1 LIIKKLQRHIVTDGE
16 GESVEEIMASEA
28 EAKEELEC
36 KELAISH
43 CLLSGQLGDAE
54 LLDTGCH
61 LSSASLKKL
70 FDITEKAQQ
79 KVQLERDNLKEKEKH
94 LAAMQAKLDV
104 ALSDSNP
111 DFLQV
116 TQDKINAALKV
127 QEESILGRY
136 DEFEKQIEQ
145 ER

>member
-1 LIIKKLQRHIVTDGE
+1 MYKAKLDDIYDNYVLVEKASGDDTTDESSAVDDRAGKQMKLEQEAFEKSQREIRELFCAIQAKDLIIKKLQRHISTDGE

-28 EAKEELEC
+28 EAKEEFES

-70 FDITEKAQQ
+70 FDITE
-79 KVQLERDNLKEKEKH
+79 
-94 LAAMQAKLDV
+94 
-104 ALSDSNP
+104 
-111 DFLQV
+111 
-116 TQDKINAALKV
+116 
-127 QEESILGRY
+127 
-136 DEFEKQIEQ
+136 
-145 ER
+145 